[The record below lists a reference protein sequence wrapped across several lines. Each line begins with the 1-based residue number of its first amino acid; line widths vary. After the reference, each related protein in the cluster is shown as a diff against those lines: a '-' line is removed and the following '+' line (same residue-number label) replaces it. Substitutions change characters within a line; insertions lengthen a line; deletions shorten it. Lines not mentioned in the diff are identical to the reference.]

1 MESVSTK
8 SIFLA
13 IVPPRGSEVHVR
25 WRGHNTVEA
34 ATKELTTLRSLLI
47 GQNKKPY
54 DCYIYE
60 AEVPPYGLKAFELDE
75 IDMNFYEEP
84 TESDKA
90 SFEETQRKLDQ
101 AIYEVGLLADE
112 ERKAAQKGA

>member
-1 MESVSTK
+1 MEESTK

-13 IVPPRGSEVHVR
+13 ICPTLGPEVHVR
-25 WRGHNTVEA
+25 WRGHVTLKA
-34 ATKELTTLRSLLI
+34 ANDELEQLRRLLL
-47 GQNKKPY
+47 GQNKRPY

-60 AEVPPYGLKAFELDE
+60 AEAPPFGLRAYELDE

-84 TESDKA
+84 SADDIA
-90 SFEETQRKLDQ
+90 SVEETQRKLDQ

-112 ERKAAQKGA
+112 ERKAARKAN